1 MIASSKIINRF
12 HRSQQY
18 WEKFNVRDE
27 PLKKKLGYY
36 KIKHINNLVRLCSQL
51 TQKSISSISKM
62 ENETKKK
69 GIKKGS
75 SGMEFES
82 FAKIINAL
90 SYIEKFGQLKIEKQ
104 EIHRFCI
111 KEG

>member
-1 MIASSKIINRF
+1 MK
-12 HRSQQY
+12 Q
-18 WEKFNVRDE
+18 
-27 PLKKKLGYY
+27 
-36 KIKHINNLVRLCSQL
+36 
-51 TQKSISSISKM
+51 
-62 ENETKKK
+62 KKK